1 MYNFMGTNYG
11 LYDNIP
17 NPAAPQPFANA
28 PAHPLNPT
36 GQHQFTPTAAVPT
49 GPVGN
54 HPTAP
59 QGQNFLAQQ
68 QAAQA
73 QYQQNLKLAEALRAQ
88 QAQAQQEDQAA
99 QAAQQN
105 SWDGNWYYG

>member
-17 NPAAPQPFANA
+17 NPTAPQPFVNA
-28 PAHPLNPT
+28 PAHSFQPT
-36 GQHQFTPTAAVPT
+36 GQHSYQPTKPVQT
-49 GPVGN
+49 GPVGQ
-54 HPTAP
+54 HPGAP
-59 QGQNFLAQQ
+59 QGANFLAQQ

-88 QAQAQQEDQAA
+88 QAQAQQDDQAA
-99 QAAQQN
+99 QAQYSDN
-105 SWDGNWYYG
+105 GGWWVG